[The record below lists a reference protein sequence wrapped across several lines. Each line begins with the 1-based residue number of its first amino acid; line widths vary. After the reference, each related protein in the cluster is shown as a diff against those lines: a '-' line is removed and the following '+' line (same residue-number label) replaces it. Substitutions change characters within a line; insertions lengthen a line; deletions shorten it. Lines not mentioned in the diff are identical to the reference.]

1 LLLLDRHCG
10 GYCLAPFSE
19 TLFRGRRGKVR
30 LTGRHK
36 RDNYI
41 RMKNT
46 YNVARAQAN
55 FTRLLK
61 QAEQQPI
68 AITRHDETV
77 AYILS
82 ANRMEAI
89 IETLEVMGNLD
100 AMKAIREH
108 QAGKTKFVP
117 LSALDDN

>member
-1 LLLLDRHCG
+1 LTPGRIGTGLTRRH
-10 GYCLAPFSE
+10 
-19 TLFRGRRGKVR
+19 
-30 LTGRHK
+30 LTDK
-36 RDNYI
+36 YI
-41 RMKNT
+41 YMKNT

-61 QAEQQPI
+61 QAEEQPI

-82 ANRMEAI
+82 AARMEAI
-89 IETLEVMGNLD
+89 IETLEIMGNPA
-100 AMKAIREH
+100 AMNALREH
-108 QAGKTKFVP
+108 QAGKTRFVP

>member
-1 LLLLDRHCG
+1 LEASRAKDV
-10 GYCLAPFSE
+10 
-19 TLFRGRRGKVR
+19 GKVK
-30 LTGRHK
+30 LTGKRR
-36 RDNYI
+36 RDNYN
-41 RMKNT
+41 RMKTT

-89 IETLEVMGNLD
+89 IETLEIMGNPD

>member
-1 LLLLDRHCG
+1 MR
-10 GYCLAPFSE
+10 
-19 TLFRGRRGKVR
+19 
-30 LTGRHK
+30 
-36 RDNYI
+36 
-41 RMKNT
+41 NT

-61 QAEQQPI
+61 QAEERPI

-82 ANRMEAI
+82 ASRMEAI
-89 IETLEVMGNLD
+89 IETLEIMANPG

-117 LSALDDN
+117 LSALDDR

>member
-1 LLLLDRHCG
+1 
-10 GYCLAPFSE
+10 
-19 TLFRGRRGKVR
+19 
-30 LTGRHK
+30 
-36 RDNYI
+36 
-41 RMKNT
+41 MKNT

-61 QAEQQPI
+61 QAEHQPI
-68 AITRHDETV
+68 AITRHDQTV

-89 IETLEVMGNLD
+89 IETLEIMGNPD
-100 AMKAIREH
+100 AMEAIRAH

>member
-1 LLLLDRHCG
+1 MWL
-10 GYCLAPFSE
+10 
-19 TLFRGRRGKVR
+19 TGRRG
-30 LTGRHK
+30 

-41 RMKNT
+41 LMKNT

-82 ANRMEAI
+82 AERMEAI
-89 IETLEVMGNLD
+89 IETLEVMGNPG

-108 QAGKTKFVP
+108 RAGKTRFVP

>member
-1 LLLLDRHCG
+1 L
-10 GYCLAPFSE
+10 
-19 TLFRGRRGKVR
+19 
-30 LTGRHK
+30 
-36 RDNYI
+36 
-41 RMKNT
+41 KNT

-61 QAEQQPI
+61 EAEERPI
-68 AITRHDETV
+68 SITRHDETV

-89 IETLEVMGNLD
+89 IETLEIMGNGG
-100 AMKAIREH
+100 AMKAVREH

-117 LSALDDN
+117 LSALDDD

>member
-1 LLLLDRHCG
+1 
-10 GYCLAPFSE
+10 
-19 TLFRGRRGKVR
+19 
-30 LTGRHK
+30 
-36 RDNYI
+36 
-41 RMKNT
+41 MKNT

-61 QAEQQPI
+61 LAEDQPI

-77 AYILS
+77 AYLLS
-82 ANRMEAI
+82 AERMNAI
-89 IETLEVMGNLD
+89 AETLEIMANPE
-100 AMKAIREH
+100 AMRAIRQH

>member
-1 LLLLDRHCG
+1 
-10 GYCLAPFSE
+10 
-19 TLFRGRRGKVR
+19 
-30 LTGRHK
+30 
-36 RDNYI
+36 
-41 RMKNT
+41 MKNT

-61 QAEQQPI
+61 EAEEKPI

-82 ANRMEAI
+82 AERMEAI
-89 IETLEVMGNLD
+89 IETLEIMGN
-100 AMKAIREH
+100 AEAVKAIREH

-117 LSALDDN
+117 LSALDEN

>member
-1 LLLLDRHCG
+1 
-10 GYCLAPFSE
+10 
-19 TLFRGRRGKVR
+19 
-30 LTGRHK
+30 
-36 RDNYI
+36 
-41 RMKNT
+41 MKNT

-61 QAEQQPI
+61 QAELLPI
-68 AITRHDETV
+68 AITRHDQTV

-89 IETLEVMGNLD
+89 IETLEIMGNPD
-100 AMKAIREH
+100 AMGAIREH

>member
-1 LLLLDRHCG
+1 MRL
-10 GYCLAPFSE
+10 PWVE
-19 TLFRGRRGKVR
+19 KFRA
-30 LTGRHK
+30 LTGANGC
-36 RDNYI
+36 DNYI
-41 RMKNT
+41 CMKST

-61 QAEQQPI
+61 EAEAQPI

-82 ANRMEAI
+82 AERMEAI
-89 IETLEVMGNLD
+89 IETLEIMGNPA
-100 AMKAIREH
+100 AMKAVRDH
-108 QAGKTKFVP
+108 QAGKTKFLP

>member
-1 LLLLDRHCG
+1 
-10 GYCLAPFSE
+10 
-19 TLFRGRRGKVR
+19 
-30 LTGRHK
+30 
-36 RDNYI
+36 
-41 RMKNT
+41 MKNT

-55 FTRLLK
+55 LPRLLR

-77 AYILS
+77 AYLVS
-82 ANRMEAI
+82 ASRMGAI
-89 IETLEVMGNLD
+89 IETLEIMGNPA

-117 LSALDDN
+117 LSALDED

>member
-1 LLLLDRHCG
+1 MDL
-10 GYCLAPFSE
+10 
-19 TLFRGRRGKVR
+19 TRRP
-30 LTGRHK
+30 K

-41 RMKNT
+41 SMKNT

-89 IETLEVMGNLD
+89 IETLEVMGNPD

-108 QAGKTKFVP
+108 RAGKTKFVP

>member
-1 LLLLDRHCG
+1 
-10 GYCLAPFSE
+10 
-19 TLFRGRRGKVR
+19 
-30 LTGRHK
+30 
-36 RDNYI
+36 
-41 RMKNT
+41 MKNT

-61 QAEQQPI
+61 QAEQRPI

-82 ANRMEAI
+82 AHRMEAI
-89 IETLEVMGNLD
+89 IETLEIMGNPD

-108 QAGKTKFVP
+108 QAGKTRFVP
-117 LSALDDN
+117 LSALDDR